1 MGMEEGVISALVG
14 LLGVPYN
21 SRWWNT
27 TNGNHYFKGYRTCF
41 ELLNKHLHVQYML
54 QFPIIMC
61 WMLQS
66 LMPRFGYSME
76 SNLLLFFLQKSP
88 LAEES
93 RARSLHT
100 ATETLEVNLPERPG
114 LCQIFSLAT

>member
-1 MGMEEGVISALVG
+1 MSWWDCWVFHIIAGGGTQPMVTTIS
-14 LLGVPYN
+14 
-21 SRWWNT
+21 
-27 TNGNHYFKGYRTCF
+27 KGTARF

-61 WMLQS
+61 SMLQS

-93 RARSLHT
+93 RAHGLHT
-100 ATETLEVNLPERPG
+100 ATETLEVNLTERPG

>member
-1 MGMEEGVISALVG
+1 MSWWDCWVFHITAGGGTQPMVTTIS
-14 LLGVPYN
+14 
-21 SRWWNT
+21 
-27 TNGNHYFKGYRTCF
+27 KGTVRF
-41 ELLNKHLHVQYML
+41 ESLNKHLHVQYML

-76 SNLLLFFLQKSP
+76 SNLLLFFCKKK
-88 LAEES
+88 S

-100 ATETLEVNLPERPG
+100 ATETLEVNLTERPG
-114 LCQIFSLAT
+114 LRQIFSLAT